1 MTDPVR
7 RQRRDFPALLV
18 VPLLLMSLWYVV
30 PFGWALVTSV
40 KHPGMVFDGRW
51 LPYARSDSLEAGGV
65 RIGIRVVEE
74 RGDSL
79 LVRAGDRGA
88 LRVVPRGAVERIA
101 PRWRNYTET
110 WNAVPFGRYFLNSL
124 LIALAVTIGQ
134 IVVCSLGGYAFA
146 RLEFHGRDALFFLY
160 LAALMIPGPV
170 LTVPVYLMLRAMR
183 LLNTYTGVI
192 LPGLFSA
199 YGTFLLRQF
208 FLTIPR
214 ALEDAAR
221 IDGAGAFS
229 VYMRIIMPLS
239 GPALAALATFVFIG
253 SWNDFFWPSI
263 VLTDPDRLTVTLGL
277 AHVNDIFV
285 FDYARLMAGS
295 MIAIAPAIMMYIL
308 FQKFITRGVVMTGLK
323 G

>member
-1 MTDPVR
+1 MRNAGDR
-7 RQRRDFPALLV
+7 RGRGTPPLLY
-18 VPLLLMSLWYVV
+18 VPLIAVSLWYVL
-30 PFGWALVTSV
+30 PFSWALVTSV

-51 LPYARSDSLEAGGV
+51 LPYARSDSIDGAGGRLAV
-65 RIGIRVVEE
+65 RVVEE

-79 LVRAGDRGA
+79 LVRTGAGTRTT
-88 LRVVPRGAVERIA
+88 VPRGAVEHIA
-101 PRWRNYTET
+101 PRWRNYAEA
-110 WNAVPFGRYFLNSL
+110 WNAVPFGRYFMNSL
-124 LIALAVTIGQ
+124 LIALCVTLGQ
-134 IVVCSLGGYAFA
+134 IIVCSLGAYAFA
-146 RLEFHGRDALFFLY
+146 RLEFRGRDALFFLY

-170 LTVPVYLMLRAMR
+170 LTVPVYLLLRTFR

-214 ALEDAAR
+214 ELEDAAR
-221 IDGAGAFS
+221 IDGAGAFR
-229 VYMRIIMPLS
+229 VYLGIIMPLS

-295 MIAIAPAIMMYIL
+295 MICIAPAILMYLL
-308 FQKFITRGVVMTGLK
+308 FQRFITRGIVMTGLK

>member
-1 MTDPVR
+1 MPDRPG
-7 RQRRDFPALLV
+7 RQGGRFPAFLTIPLVLL
-18 VPLLLMSLWYVV
+18 SLWYAA
-30 PFGWALVTSV
+30 PFAWAAVTSL

-51 LPYARSDSLEAGGV
+51 LPWTRSDSISTRGGRV
-65 RIGIRVVEE
+65 AVRVVEE
-74 RGDSL
+74 KGDSL
-79 LVRAGDRGA
+79 VVRAGEG
-88 LRVVPRGAVERIA
+88 LRTVPRGDVERVS
-101 PRWRNYTET
+101 PRWSNYAEA

-124 LIALAVTIGQ
+124 LIALAVTLGQ

-146 RLEFHGRDALFFLY
+146 RLEFRGRDAVFFLY

-170 LTVPVYLMLRAMR
+170 LTVPVYLFLRACR

-214 ALEDAAR
+214 ELEDAAR
-221 IDGAGAFS
+221 IDGAGALR

-263 VLTDPDRLTVTLGL
+263 VLTDPDKLTVTLGL

-295 MIAIAPAIMMYIL
+295 MLCIAPAILMYLL
-308 FQKFITRGVVMTGLK
+308 FQRFITRGVVMTGLK